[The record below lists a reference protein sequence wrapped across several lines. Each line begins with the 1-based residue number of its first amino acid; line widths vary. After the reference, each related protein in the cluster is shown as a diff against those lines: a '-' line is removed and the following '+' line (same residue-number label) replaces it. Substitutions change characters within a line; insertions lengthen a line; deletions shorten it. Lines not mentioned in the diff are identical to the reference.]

1 VSDCGVS
8 CVPDATRLDCVVT
21 DADPGIPSQSAQ
33 TDCAG
38 LCISHDPINRL
49 VILCSFAIHLQSN
62 LIVLIEAIIGS
73 IVRRSGMGCEIRGP
87 FLDRLKYCKWIAL
100 NLPPNRD
107 PQDCKRLCRHCQGL
121 GWIANGREFL
131 DNFVWFAWDLWIS
144 QDFFA
149 IQSIPCQ
156 SIAVLQSRR
165 NSIGLFRI
173 ANGLP

>member
-1 VSDCGVS
+1 MSDCGVS

-100 NLPPNRD
+100 NLPPKIV
-107 PQDCKRLCRHCQGL
+107 PALPGFGLDCKRTRILGQFCMVCVGFMDFPGFLCNSVDSLSIHC
-121 GWIANGREFL
+121 
-131 DNFVWFAWDLWIS
+131 D
-144 QDFFA
+144 FA
-149 IQSIPCQ
+149 ISSQFNWI
-156 SIAVLQSRR
+156 V
-165 NSIGLFRI
+165 
-173 ANGLP
+173 